1 MDNWK
6 NCVLDEKS
14 TVRDAIQN
22 LNDTSARVVLIVD
35 QQFKLLGLVVDGD
48 IRRGMLKGVQ
58 ITDRLA
64 EVINQKPVTVAP
76 QVNRIDVLSLM
87 TTLQVSHIPIVDD
100 DNRLVGLHSINAI
113 PVVGTRENLF
123 IIMAGGFGRRMG
135 SLTEKT
141 PKPMLE
147 IAGKPILEHLIVRAK
162 SNGFKNFAISIYYLG
177 HVIEEYFG
185 DGSTLGVNIEYLHE
199 DEPLGTAGALQL
211 LNPIPNEPFL
221 VSNADLVSDVDFAAL
236 LEFHNSQKCDATM
249 AVREHQWQNPFGV
262 VEIVGGHIVKIIEK
276 PITSSTV
283 SAGIFAFNPTVTQ
296 LVNDSEFCDMPTLF
310 QRLIAGNGKACAFPL
325 HENWTDIGRKAE
337 LETARGVF
345 WERSVDKKLQI

>member
-1 MDNWK
+1 
-6 NCVLDEKS
+6 
-14 TVRDAIQN
+14 
-22 LNDTSARVVLIVD
+22 
-35 QQFKLLGLVVDGD
+35 
-48 IRRGMLKGVQ
+48 MLKGVQ
-58 ITDRLA
+58 ITDDLST
-64 EVINQKPVTVAP
+64 VINPKPVTVKS
-76 QVNRIDVLSLM
+76 QLNRIDVLSLM

-100 DNRLVGLHSINAI
+100 GNCLVGLHSINPI
-113 PVVGTRENLF
+113 PVVGTRNNLF
-123 IIMAGGFGRRMG
+123 MIMAGGFGRRMG

-162 SNGFKNFAISIYYLG
+162 SNGFKNFAISIHYLG

-185 DGSTLGVNIEYLHE
+185 NGSALGVNIEYLHE

-211 LNPIPNEPFL
+211 LNPIPHEPFL

-236 LEFHNSQKCDATM
+236 LDFHNSQKCEATM

-345 WERSVDKKLQI
+345 WERSVDKNLQI